1 MRRLRDMYPMMMDS
15 TYLLL
20 IPALLLTV
28 FAQMKV
34 KSAFA
39 MYSEVMSLKGVTA
52 GIVSRRLLDSFGLGR
67 VKIERVPGSLT
78 DHYDPAS
85 KVLRL
90 SDSVGDSS
98 SIAAIGV
105 AAHEIGHAMQ
115 DESGYAPLKIRNS
128 MVPVANIGSMAASP
142 LFIIGLVLG
151 ALPLINL
158 SILLFSGV
166 VLFHLVTL
174 PVEFDASS
182 RALRLLSGS
191 GALTKDEIAGAKK
204 VLDAAAL
211 TYVAAMVMALLSL
224 ARLLIIARRR
234 RD

>member
-1 MRRLRDMYPMMMDS
+1 MYPMMMDS

-39 MYSEVMSLKGVTA
+39 MYSEVRSLKGVTA
-52 GIVSRRLLDSFGLGR
+52 GTVSRRLLDSFGLER

-105 AAHEIGHAMQ
+105 AAHEVGHAMQ
-115 DESGYAPLKIRNS
+115 DKSGYAPLKIRNS
-128 MVPVANIGSMAASP
+128 MVPVANIGSMAAFP
-142 LFIIGLVLG
+142 LFIMGLILG
-151 ALPLINL
+151 VLPLINL

-182 RALRLLSGS
+182 RALRLLSAS
-191 GALTKDEIAGAKK
+191 GTLTKDEITGAKK

-211 TYVAAMVMALLSL
+211 TYVAAMVMALLNL
-224 ARLLIIARRR
+224 ARLLLIARRR